1 MPEANKVTYLVRA
14 LVASC
19 SCFSATGCFGTGHFW
34 KPIAA
39 RPGSEEGDTAQDT
52 YPGASRIFGCLI
64 RGKDSRRMP
73 DGRARRQGCLADW
86 GPDTLAASC
95 NVCGC
100 ACWVGAAR
108 IRALRPPAMDASPEV
123 PEQTSGASCVELWWL
138 RLAYDGTDY
147 AGWQKQSE
155 EVRTI
160 QGEVDK
166 ALALVFRSSIRT
178 VGASRTDSGVHAQ
191 GQVCHFE
198 APSLWANSNS
208 RLDAAAALR
217 RLRLTLPKA
226 ILAVELGLAP
236 SGFHSR
242 LSAAKKQYSYRLSMA
257 SLVMP
262 FEARRCWICGDLNLD
277 AMQKAID
284 ELSGKEMDYSAFSTG
299 ENDPD
304 YHGPTVKTVD
314 ISLQVDGPDKIL
326 IRAESERFLYK
337 MVRRLVGG
345 LVEVGKGRLEASGLE
360 SADRRQIP
368 TAPPEGLSLEEVMY
382 PFSLKEDRM

>member
-1 MPEANKVTYLVRA
+1 MPLNQLCKGRSTRH
-14 LVASC
+14 SRW
-19 SCFSATGCFGTGHFW
+19 CFG
-34 KPIAA
+34 AA
-39 RPGSEEGDTAQDT
+39 FAPWAHLAQTVAYMRKAGSL
-52 YPGASRIFGCLI
+52 PSFSMRLCVLFSPLCLMCI
-64 RGKDSRRMP
+64 PR
-73 DGRARRQGCLADW
+73 
-86 GPDTLAASC
+86 
-95 NVCGC
+95 
-100 ACWVGAAR
+100 
-108 IRALRPPAMDASPEV
+108 
-123 PEQTSGASCVELWWL
+123 
-138 RLAYDGTDY
+138 
-147 AGWQKQSE
+147 
-155 EVRTI
+155 
-160 QGEVDK
+160 
-166 ALALVFRSSIRT
+166 
-178 VGASRTDSGVHAQ
+178 

-226 ILAVELGLAP
+226 ILALELGLAP

-242 LSAAKKQYSYRLSMA
+242 LSAAKKQYSYRLSTA

-299 ENDPD
+299 ENDLD

-326 IRAESERFLYK
+326 IRATSERFLYK

-382 PFSLKEDRM
+382 PFTLKEDRM